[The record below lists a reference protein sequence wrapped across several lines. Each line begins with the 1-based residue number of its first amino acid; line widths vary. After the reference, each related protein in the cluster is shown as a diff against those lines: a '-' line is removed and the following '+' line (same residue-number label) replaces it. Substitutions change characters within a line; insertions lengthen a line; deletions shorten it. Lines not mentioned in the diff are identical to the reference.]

1 MSEEMKNEKVQETME
16 DFAAELEAPIKSMMR
31 NAARHTWQTRL
42 RMLKNGRK

>member
-16 DFAAELEAPIKSMMR
+16 DFAAELEASYKEYDEKR
-31 NAARHTWQTRL
+31 RHMWQTRL